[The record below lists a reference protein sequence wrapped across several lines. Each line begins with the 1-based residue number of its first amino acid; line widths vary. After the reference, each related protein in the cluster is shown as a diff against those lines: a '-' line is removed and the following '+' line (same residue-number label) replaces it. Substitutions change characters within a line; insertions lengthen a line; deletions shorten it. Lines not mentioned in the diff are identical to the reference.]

1 MGDPADASTQV
12 LAFGPFRL
20 LPAQRMLLEGN
31 APVRLGSRALDILIA
46 LVERP
51 GEVVSKE
58 ELVTR
63 AWPNIFVEE
72 TNLRV
77 HVGALRKVLG
87 HGQSVGGYVA
97 NVPGRGYSFVA
108 PVTREGPPAAHGP
121 ARERLYNLPPTL
133 TRTIWR
139 TVWFEK
145 LVGITPRGG
154 CGLAV
159 QVLIQDCAIAGMVA
173 RTPKIAIAIARK
185 TARFENI
192 FPSTQ
197 PYPAID

>member
-63 AWPNIFVEE
+63 AWPNTFVEE

-87 HGQSVGGYVA
+87 HGLSVGGDVA

-108 PVTREGPPAAHGP
+108 PGTREGPPAAHGP
-121 ARERLYNLPPTL
+121 ARERLYNFPPTP
-133 TRTIWR
+133 TRM
-139 TVWFEK
+139 
-145 LVGITPRGG
+145 VGPAPVVSEPAGPIPRRR
-154 CGLAV
+154 
-159 QVLIQDCAIAGMVA
+159 VL
-173 RTPKIAIAIARK
+173 
-185 TARFENI
+185 
-192 FPSTQ
+192 
-197 PYPAID
+197 

>member
-1 MGDPADASTQV
+1 MSDPADASTQV

-63 AWPNIFVEE
+63 AWPNTFVEE

-87 HGQSVGGYVA
+87 HGQPVGGYVA

-108 PVTREGPPAAHGP
+108 PVTREGPPAAHDP

-133 TRTIWR
+133 TRMIGRARVVSELADHMPRERFLT
-139 TVWFEK
+139 
-145 LVGITPRGG
+145 LVGAGGIGKIGLITLRLDY
-154 CGLAV
+154 CVGLS
-159 QVLIQDCAIAGMVA
+159 
-173 RTPKIAIAIARK
+173 R
-185 TARFENI
+185 
-192 FPSTQ
+192 STR
-197 PYPAID
+197 DFFH

>member
-63 AWPNIFVEE
+63 AWPNTFVEE

-87 HGQSVGGYVA
+87 HGLSVGGDFT
-97 NVPGRGYSFVA
+97 NVSGRSYRLCA
-108 PVTREGPPAAHGP
+108 PRTRERPPAPHPP
-121 ARERLYNLPPTL
+121 APERVSNLP
-133 TRTIWR
+133 
-139 TVWFEK
+139 
-145 LVGITPRGG
+145 
-154 CGLAV
+154 
-159 QVLIQDCAIAGMVA
+159 
-173 RTPKIAIAIARK
+173 
-185 TARFENI
+185 
-192 FPSTQ
+192 
-197 PYPAID
+197 

>member
-58 ELVTR
+58 ELVAR
-63 AWPNIFVEE
+63 AWPNTFVEE

-97 NVPGRGYSFVA
+97 NVPGRGWSVS
-108 PVTREGPPAAHGP
+108 
-121 ARERLYNLPPTL
+121 
-133 TRTIWR
+133 WR
-139 TVWFEK
+139 TTSRASAF
-145 LVGITPRGG
+145 
-154 CGLAV
+154 
-159 QVLIQDCAIAGMVA
+159 
-173 RTPKIAIAIARK
+173 
-185 TARFENI
+185 
-192 FPSTQ
+192 
-197 PYPAID
+197 

>member
-108 PVTREGPPAAHGP
+108 PVTCEGPLQP
-121 ARERLYNLPPTL
+121 
-133 TRTIWR
+133 
-139 TVWFEK
+139 
-145 LVGITPRGG
+145 
-154 CGLAV
+154 
-159 QVLIQDCAIAGMVA
+159 
-173 RTPKIAIAIARK
+173 
-185 TARFENI
+185 TARHGSRFTI
-192 FPSTQ
+192 CRQ
-197 PYPAID
+197 R

>member
-1 MGDPADASTQV
+1 MGDPADRTQV

-58 ELVTR
+58 ELVAR
-63 AWPNIFVEE
+63 VWPNTFVEE

-87 HGQSVGGYVA
+87 DGRSVGRYVA

-108 PVTREGPPAAHGP
+108 PITRERPAATGGV
-121 ARERLYNLPPTL
+121 ARERHYNLPPTL
-133 TRTIWR
+133 TRMIGR
-139 TVWFEK
+139 AREVSELAEQLPRKRFLTV
-145 LVGITPRGG
+145 VGPGG
-154 CGLAV
+154 IGKTTVALALA
-159 QVLIQDCAIAGMVA
+159 Q
-173 RTPKIAIAIARK
+173 
-185 TARFENI
+185 
-192 FPSTQ
+192 
-197 PYPAID
+197 